1 MMKLFIVINK
11 DSTALDPLVTLRA
24 SQAVADQLR
33 EYAEISLPGAMLM
46 EEYIITK
53 FEE

>member
-1 MMKLFIVINK
+1 MKLCIAINK
-11 DSTALDPLVTLRA
+11 DSAALDPLVTLHA
-24 SQAVADQLR
+24 SQAVAEQLR
-33 EYAEISLPGAMLM
+33 EYAEIPPPGAMLM